1 MKVMNKE
8 EKRAEIRKL
17 KWELLGERDALQP
30 FDAIEQLT
38 HHLTT
43 SMGEIVEVLAAIHVE
58 LQQLTAKQT
67 EGLRENTNES
77 ADEKWR
83 LTKNPIWPL

>member
-17 KWELLGERDALQP
+17 KWELLGERDELQP

-43 SMGEIVEVLAAIHVE
+43 SMGEIVEVLAAINISIKE
-58 LQQLTAKQT
+58 LTDSV
-67 EGLRENTNES
+67 TN
-77 ADEKWR
+77 K
-83 LTKNPIWPL
+83 